1 VPRSRRAVAHMGKTR
16 MATFVIVHGAWSSA
30 WGFSHFR
37 PLLRARG
44 HDVHT
49 PTHTG
54 LGERSHLAHPGI
66 DLETH
71 VADVL
76 AVLHFEDLRDVVL
89 VAHSYGGMV
98 GTVVADR
105 AGDRVAQVVYL
116 DAFVPRDGESCLDLQ
131 PPAIRERALALAKE
145 HGGGSYVP
153 PNPMPP
159 DTPAD
164 IVEWALPRRKP
175 QPLKTLQQPA
185 RITGAV
191 ERLPRTFIYC
201 TRFGPGDVFRPFADR
216 ARGDPAWRCHEL
228 DASHNPHLTMPE
240 TLADLL
246 DALARRRATG
256 SRADR

>member
-1 VPRSRRAVAHMGKTR
+1 

-30 WGFSHFR
+30 WGFSRFR

-66 DLETH
+66 DLESH

-105 AGDRVAQVVYL
+105 AADRVAQLIYL

-131 PPAIRERALALAKE
+131 PPAIRERALALANE
-145 HGGGSYVP
+145 QGDGWRIP

-159 DTPAD
+159 DTPVP
-164 IVEWALPRRKP
+164 IVEWALPRRMP
-175 QPLKTLQQPA
+175 QPLKTLTQPA
-185 RITGAV
+185 RIGGAV
-191 ERLPRTFIYC
+191 ERLPRSYIFC
-201 TRFGPGDVFRPFADR
+201 TRVGPGDPFRPFAER
-216 ARGDPAWRCHEL
+216 ARADASWRYREL

-246 DALARRRATG
+246 DALAREPRTPVGGR
-256 SRADR
+256 SQPSP

>member
-1 VPRSRRAVAHMGKTR
+1 

-30 WGFSHFR
+30 WGFARFR
-37 PLLRARG
+37 ALLRARG
-44 HDVHT
+44 HEVHT

-54 LGERSHLAHPGI
+54 LGERSHLSHPGI
-66 DLETH
+66 DLESH

-76 AVLHFEDLRDVVL
+76 AVLQFEDLRDVVL

-105 AGDRVAQVVYL
+105 AADRVAQLIYL

-131 PPAIRERALALAKE
+131 PPEIRSRALALANE
-145 HGGGSYVP
+145 HGDGWRVP
-153 PNPMPP
+153 QNPMPP
-159 DTPAD
+159 DTPAP
-164 IVEWALPRRKP
+164 IVEWAVPRRKA

-185 RITGAV
+185 RIGGAV
-191 ERLPRTFIYC
+191 ERLPRAYIYC
-201 TRFGPGDVFRPFADR
+201 TRVGPGDVFRRFAER
-216 ARGDPAWRCHEL
+216 ARADPSWRYREL

-246 DALARRRATG
+246 DALARDPGAPRTERAP
-256 SRADR
+256 A